1 MSLVFALLIHTDE
14 RYSVYYI
21 FLVVVIFIA
30 DNNSF
35 KQKLLSFIYLNI
47 LILIFMTPWLIRNIE
62 VYNRPVI
69 LSDRTA
75 YLTDKLFGYKN
86 GNYFSQEIQVSD
98 ATLDSIIKGMPVQD
112 KTMYNL
118 IQRGISYGSYP
129 KKYTRIEKLY
139 IDFKEFWRPFRFSD
153 MWVSEGYRPEGK
165 WSFMH
170 NITII
175 LTYGILLPFFIAGI
189 YYSIKAKNKK
199 SLIVLCL
206 VFVHTFIHLTIV
218 LSQNRYRIPLDIIII
233 VFSFYGLTQIIR
245 KYFTYHN
252 IKDGKITR

>member
-1 MSLVFALLIHTDE
+1 
-14 RYSVYYI
+14 
-21 FLVVVIFIA
+21 
-30 DNNSF
+30 
-35 KQKLLSFIYLNI
+35 
-47 LILIFMTPWLIRNIE
+47 MTPWLIRNIE